1 MRYPEVKLADR
12 GKNGTHKT
20 VDSRART
27 NSWMTEFKS
36 HFSQKYCEIEK
47 QHWHNCPL
55 TSWYWVDIENNEGK
69 LVENE
74 KNSQIWKN
82 WSRSP
87 YNTSISII
95 CQFYC
100 LVIEFTELCE
110 LVDWHNVLV
119 AHPPAFEEQVANTI
133 LYCVRYLVFPISSS
147 FVTWVNWS
155 QPLLPTSACR
165 LGHCPGQT
173 SHGHL
178 SPFNSNFVGN
188 CSNVSQIVHIDR
200 FLDI

>member
-1 MRYPEVKLADR
+1 MAEF
-12 GKNGTHKT
+12 
-20 VDSRART
+20 
-27 NSWMTEFKS
+27 NSNFP
-36 HFSQKYCEIEK
+36 FEIEE
-47 QHWHNCPL
+47 QYWHNFPL
-55 TSWYWVDIENNEGK
+55 TSWYLVDIENNEGK

-74 KNSQIWKN
+74 KFSQIWEN

-155 QPLLPTSACR
+155 QPVWPTSACR
-165 LGHCPGQT
+165 LGQT
-173 SHGHL
+173 SYGRLRL
-178 SPFNSNFVGN
+178 SPFKSKFVGN
-188 CSNVSQIVHIDR
+188 CSNVSQIFNIDL
-200 FLDI
+200 FLCVNI